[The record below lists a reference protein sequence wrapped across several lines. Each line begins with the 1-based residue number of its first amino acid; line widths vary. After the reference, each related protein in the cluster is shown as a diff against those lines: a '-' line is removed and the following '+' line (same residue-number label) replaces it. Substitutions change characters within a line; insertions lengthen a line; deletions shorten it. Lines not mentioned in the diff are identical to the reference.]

1 MMIYLF
7 INLNKQIYLRDKHM
21 NKFIDMQIEEYL
33 KSDSTKDFESEY
45 IWNDSCQIL
54 LSITELNELCNNQK
68 EYEIELKELKKSFRD
83 FGNKWFGCDKDS
95 KGNFVDG
102 TSKFMKLVK
111 ERMKELN
118 FEQRVS

>member
-1 MMIYLF
+1 MTIYLF
-7 INLNKQIYLRDKHM
+7 TNLNKQLYLRDKHM

>member
-1 MMIYLF
+1 MTIYLF
-7 INLNKQIYLRDKHM
+7 TNLNKQLYLRDKHM

-68 EYEIELKELKKSFRD
+68 EYEIELKELLFQP
-83 FGNKWFGCDKDS
+83 
-95 KGNFVDG
+95 
-102 TSKFMKLVK
+102 T
-111 ERMKELN
+111 
-118 FEQRVS
+118 